1 MPRKNLQP
9 DNLQPSTVVLR
20 PSRGWT
26 ALNLRDLWLYRELV
40 FFMTWRDLKVR
51 YKQTLLGVS
60 WAVLQP
66 FLTMVVFSVIFGQ
79 IAKLP
84 SDGIPYPIF
93 TYTALLPWTLFANA
107 LNNASRS
114 LVSHQNMVTKI
125 YFPRLVLPLSSILAG
140 IVDFALA
147 FLVLI
152 GMMVYYNVVPTP
164 VTSTAQTPV
173 TLAATPTTTPDSLSA
188 TPGQTASSTPS
199 AEASASTEVQ
209 YYHTSLRIEWLTL
222 PLYLLLALITALGV
236 ALWLSALYVKY
247 RDVNYVLP
255 FLSEVW
261 KYISPVA
268 YSAALIPVKWQIVYS
283 LNPMAGVVN
292 GFRWAL
298 LGTPT
303 PPDVRLLISV
313 VVALILLLSGLFYFR
328 NMEKTFADTI

>member
-1 MPRKNLQP
+1 MPEKVDHGMGP
-9 DNLQPSTVVLR
+9 DAIVLR
-20 PSRGWT
+20 PSRGW
-26 ALNLRDLWLYRELV
+26 AAINLGDLWHYRELI

-60 WAVLQP
+60 WAILQP
-66 FLTMVVFSVIFGQ
+66 FLTMVVFSIFFGEL
-79 IAKLP
+79 AKIP

-93 TYTALLPWTLFANA
+93 AYTALLPWTLFANA

-125 YFPRLVLPLSSILAG
+125 YFPRLVLPLSSVMAG
-140 IVDFALA
+140 VVDFTLA
-147 FLVLI
+147 FLVLV
-152 GMMVYYNVVPTP
+152 GMVIYYNATGATEIVI
-164 VTSTAQTPV
+164 SSRLW
-173 TLAATPTTTPDSLSA
+173 TLIPF
-188 TPGQTASSTPS
+188 
-199 AEASASTEVQ
+199 
-209 YYHTSLRIEWLTL
+209 I
-222 PLYLLLALITALGV
+222 LLALVTALGV

-261 KYISPVA
+261 KYLSPIA
-268 YSAALIPVKWQIVYS
+268 YSTTLIPAKWQVVYA

-298 LGTPT
+298 LDTPT
-303 PPDVRLLISV
+303 PPDIRLLASV
-313 VVALILLLSGLFYFR
+313 AVSILLLVSGLLYFR

>member
-1 MPRKNLQP
+1 MPRKDLQA

-40 FFMTWRDLKVR
+40 YFMTWRDLKVR

-66 FLTMVVFSVIFGQ
+66 FLTMVVFSIIFGQ

-152 GMMVYYNVVPTP
+152 GMMVYYNYAPASTTP
-164 VTSTAQTPV
+164 VTST
-173 TLAATPTTTPDSLSA
+173 PTTVSA
-188 TPGQTASSTPS
+188 TPIASSDSSPAQSEQTASSTTS
-199 AEASASTEVQ
+199 TQASTSA
-209 YYHTSLRIEWLTL
+209 YHVSLRIEWLTL

-268 YSAALIPVKWQIVYS
+268 YSAALIPVKWQVIYS

-298 LGTPT
+298 HGTPT

-313 VVALILLLSGLFYFR
+313 VVALILLVSGLFYFR